1 MRLLAFLAAAL
12 LLTVFNAQ
20 AQVYEPYDDYD
31 GYYYDDPY
39 SPYPPPP
46 PYYEPTPLF
55 RTFAGDDART
65 RLGQSSLAVDPEYR
79 RLP

>member
-20 AQVYEPYDDYD
+20 AQVYEPHDGYDDYD
-31 GYYYDDPY
+31 GYCYDDPY

-46 PYYEPTPLF
+46 LTDELTPRYTGTPSRERRQ
-55 RTFAGDDART
+55 RTTPSSAR
-65 RLGQSSLAVDPEYR
+65 G
-79 RLP
+79 